1 MTYAKFLNHLINMHE
16 NTKLQEVTT
25 GRIKYLTQR
34 WQIARLK
41 FITLNKSRISQ
52 KLWPRISIS
61 WNHRELGKSVI
72 LILDRWEGN
81 LLQFFSFSHPII
93 VILHLQMVHF
103 AFATKILTHSL
114 IMRSLSHNLVRK

>member
-1 MTYAKFLNHLINMHE
+1 MHE

-93 VILHLQMVHF
+93 VIF
-103 AFATKILTHSL
+103 AFANGSFCICNKDS
-114 IMRSLSHNLVRK
+114 RSLSHNEIPLS